1 MDLHLVIFQ
10 YFLLYVYYVKL
21 IKQFFLG
28 KVLKKVCYLSKAS
41 FGGFTLISDE
51 RERQL
56 IQGLRAG
63 TYPKIIQKQKSVNA
77 NLCTFLTLVNNLTIY
92 EFYSELKNYSSDFLQ
107 AIPNMVHVFHG
118 FFSES
123 MNT

>member
-56 IQGLRAG
+56 IQGLRA
-63 TYPKIIQKQKSVNA
+63 
-77 NLCTFLTLVNNLTIY
+77 
-92 EFYSELKNYSSDFLQ
+92 
-107 AIPNMVHVFHG
+107 
-118 FFSES
+118 
-123 MNT
+123 